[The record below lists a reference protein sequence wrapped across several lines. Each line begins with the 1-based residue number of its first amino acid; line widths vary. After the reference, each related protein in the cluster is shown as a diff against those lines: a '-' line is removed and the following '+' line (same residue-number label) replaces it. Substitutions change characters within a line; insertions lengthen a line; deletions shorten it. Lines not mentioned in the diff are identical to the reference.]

1 MNFYFIDDIFYLE
14 VNNILNIKLLKG
26 KITFAECLKGT
37 KPITK
42 RASNSNE
49 KELPNKMTRI

>member
-1 MNFYFIDDIFYLE
+1 M
-14 VNNILNIKLLKG
+14 
-26 KITFAECLKGT
+26 TFAECLKGT

-42 RASNSNE
+42 RPSNSNE